1 MDLTPQIPAGRQV
14 INAYGAGGFRV
25 AGTRYE
31 GSVIIFPWRTL
42 AWPVAA
48 AEEVTLESLQPVP
61 EADPPVELLLLGLGP
76 QIRRVPDALRAA
88 LKARGIVV
96 EGLDTGAAARTYN
109 VLLGESRRVAA
120 ALIAV

>member
-1 MDLTPQIPAGRQV
+1 MDLTPQIPEGRQV
-14 INAYGAGGFRV
+14 INGYGGGGFRI

-31 GSVIIFPWRTL
+31 GSVIVFPSRTL
-42 AWPVAA
+42 VWSVTAPD
-48 AEEVTLESLQPVP
+48 EVTMAALQPVP
-61 EADPPVELLLLGLGP
+61 EAEPAVELLLLGLGP
-76 QIRRVPDALRAA
+76 QIRRVPDPLRAA
-88 LKARGIVV
+88 LKAQGIVV